1 MEQKLYEMLDIALDA
16 MNENEL
22 CSYCA
27 FAGTPDCFAGRP
39 DEICKQ
45 GLFTG
50 LCNMAEKRMQC
61 A

>member
-1 MEQKLYEMLDIALDA
+1 MENKLYEMLDIALDA

-27 FAGTPDCFAGRP
+27 FSGTNDCFPGRC
-39 DEICKQ
+39 DDICKQ
-45 GLFTG
+45 GLYTG
-50 LCNMAEKRMQC
+50 LCNMADKTMQC